1 MHCYTSVEALI
12 DHADKGIDNDT
23 QVSMIAL
30 FDHEEV
36 GSDSAA
42 GAGSP
47 IMYDSV
53 SRICA
58 CFAGTNTPPRRIC
71 PDHVCD
77 SVSRI

>member
-1 MHCYTSVEALI
+1 VHCYTSVEALI
-12 DHADKGIDNDT
+12 DHADKGIDTDT

-47 IMYDSV
+47 VMYDSL

-58 CFAGTNTPPRRIC
+58 CFTGTTPK
-71 PDHVCD
+71 H
-77 SVSRI
+77 